1 MSMRMTSLRRW
12 EPVVFVLGL
21 VLSVSTTAFAKPDP
35 FEGTW
40 ILNLAKSKFT
50 PGPGPKNQTV
60 IIAATD
66 LGLKVTV
73 TGTNSQG
80 KSIGITYTANFDG
93 KDYPAS
99 GSVNY
104 DTITQKR
111 VNTHTIEIT
120 SKKAGKVVQ
129 RATNVVSPDGKTRT
143 FTADGTNTEGPKVHS
158 VSVYDKQ

>member
-1 MSMRMTSLRRW
+1 MSTRMTSFRGWGL
-12 EPVVFVLGL
+12 VVFVLGL
-21 VLSVSTTAFAKPDP
+21 VSSVSTVALAKPDP

-40 ILNLAKSKFT
+40 ILNLDRSKFT

-60 IIAATD
+60 IITAAD

-73 TGTNSQG
+73 TGTNGQG
-80 KSIGITYTANFDG
+80 QPIGINYTANFDG
-93 KDYPAS
+93 KDYPVS
-99 GSVNY
+99 GSANY

-111 VNTHTIEIT
+111 VNTHTIESA

-143 FTADGTNTEGPKVHS
+143 FTADGTNSKGQKVHS
-158 VSVYDKQ
+158 VSIYDKQ